1 MEITKVSQKPRRSL
15 TNLTII
21 DITTSPM
28 NTPQSLNKVSSRPIP
43 RVSERVR
50 ERVRERPKNNSKQ
63 TKKQPINSKPTAIT
77 KPKFPSYLYDP
88 KCHSVKIARKR
99 WGNMIH

>member
-1 MEITKVSQKPRRSL
+1 MEITKVRQTSPRQL

-28 NTPQSLNKVSSRPIP
+28 NTPQPLTKVSPRPIQ
-43 RVSERVR
+43 RVTDR
-50 ERVRERPKNNSKQ
+50 ERYRARNNSKQ

-77 KPKFPSYLYDP
+77 KTKFPSYLYDP